1 MQFRERDDG
10 AGLCEGIAQRVVV
23 ERRDGGFVRH
33 LDPHLV
39 RTRMLTPASSL
50 LTVKGAGSILFNM
63 TTEQT
68 NHRFDLELRRLEK
81 RLEELVV
88 LCRQLQEENQSLR
101 HRQDILTS
109 ERASLLHK
117 NEQVRGRVEAMIG
130 RLKGMEQA
138 S

>member
-1 MQFRERDDG
+1 M
-10 AGLCEGIAQRVVV
+10 
-23 ERRDGGFVRH
+23 
-33 LDPHLV
+33 
-39 RTRMLTPASSL
+39 TPDQA
-50 LTVKGAGSILFNM
+50 
-63 TTEQT
+63 

-88 LCRQLQEENQSLR
+88 HCRQLQEENQSLR
-101 HRQDILTS
+101 SRQDTLIS

-117 NEQVRGRVEAMIG
+117 NEQVRGKVEAMIS

>member
-1 MQFRERDDG
+1 
-10 AGLCEGIAQRVVV
+10 
-23 ERRDGGFVRH
+23 
-33 LDPHLV
+33 
-39 RTRMLTPASSL
+39 MLSPPQAL
-50 LTVKGAGSILFNM
+50 LTLDGPQLYILGM
-63 TTEQT
+63 TPDQT

-88 LCRQLQEENQSLR
+88 ICRQLQEENKSLR
-101 HRQDILTS
+101 HRQDTLIS

>member
-1 MQFRERDDG
+1 MSYALKTR
-10 AGLCEGIAQRVVV
+10 L
-23 ERRDGGFVRH
+23 
-33 LDPHLV
+33 
-39 RTRMLTPASSL
+39 RMLSPPPVL
-50 LTVKGAGSILFNM
+50 LTLGGRPNYIADVSN
-63 TTEQT
+63 EQT
-68 NHRFDLELRRLEK
+68 NHRFDVELRRLEK

-88 LCRQLQEENQSLR
+88 NCRQLQEENSSLR
-101 HRQDILTS
+101 HRQDTLIA

>member
-1 MQFRERDDG
+1 
-10 AGLCEGIAQRVVV
+10 V
-23 ERRDGGFVRH
+23 
-33 LDPHLV
+33 
-39 RTRMLTPASSL
+39 L
-50 LTVKGAGSILFNM
+50 LTLGLREHYIRAVS
-63 TTEQT
+63 TDQS

-88 LCRQLQEENQSLR
+88 ICRQLQEENTSLR
-101 HRQDILTS
+101 HRQDSLIA

-117 NEQVRGRVEAMIG
+117 NEQVKGRVEAMIG

>member
-1 MQFRERDDG
+1 MR
-10 AGLCEGIAQRVVV
+10 A
-23 ERRDGGFVRH
+23 RRQ
-33 LDPHLV
+33 
-39 RTRMLTPASSL
+39 MLTPPRAI
-50 LTVKGAGSILFNM
+50 LTLRRRRLYIHATMS
-63 TTEQT
+63 TEQT

-81 RLEELVV
+81 RLEELVGIT
-88 LCRQLQEENQSLR
+88 RQLQEENQSLR
-101 HRQDILTS
+101 QRQDSLMT

>member
-1 MQFRERDDG
+1 VE
-10 AGLCEGIAQRVVV
+10 AARVPF
-23 ERRDGGFVRH
+23 G
-33 LDPHLV
+33 
-39 RTRMLTPASSL
+39 MLSPASSL
-50 LTVKGAGSILFNM
+50 LTVTDAGSILSRM
-63 TTEQT
+63 TTEQG

-88 LCRQLQEENQSLR
+88 LCRQLQEENTSLR
-101 HRQDILTS
+101 HRQDMLMS

-130 RLKGMEQA
+130 RLKGMEQV